1 MLEWGEKARN
11 VLFYSSSC
19 SNGKN
24 KELVNE
30 TEKAYGTLIAFMSAS
45 FSLNY
50 NYKSFWILILG
61 MLFELKYSCK
71 DDAEAVMKG
80 LA

>member
-1 MLEWGEKARN
+1 MIFFIILSKSKNFFIAPSLHRFVLASGEKVRN

-50 NYKSFWILILG
+50 NYESF
-61 MLFELKYSCK
+61 
-71 DDAEAVMKG
+71 
-80 LA
+80 